1 MGPKYND
8 NSMPIIAVI
17 ASPQG
22 TISIEENGK
31 IVKYQPIGILPGSN
45 NKRANGAKRTQGF
58 RNLVPRKVF
67 GNNPILITD
76 ENNKPVEA
84 TFSSKVHA
92 KNPQQAKNRKK

>member
-1 MGPKYND
+1 MFQEIKSGKKGIRFIYDPVLQQKVKDQMGPKYND

-45 NKRANGAKRTQGF
+45 NKRANLSPQKTKHAQGF
-58 RNLVPRKVF
+58 RK
-67 GNNPILITD
+67 GGTQKSIW
-76 ENNKPVEA
+76 
-84 TFSSKVHA
+84 
-92 KNPQQAKNRKK
+92 